1 VYTGIPV
8 SHGISF
14 GKAYLLDR
22 SKVCVIKERLEPEKV
37 EQEIE
42 RFVEAINTSKNQLLE
57 IKNHATKNDNKFGI
71 ILDTYLLLLEDEV
84 LVTDTIKNIQS
95 NFINAEY
102 AINLTL
108 QKFTVL
114 FEGMNDD
121 YMKGKK
127 DDLELVVQ
135 RILRNLLGHD
145 QESLEEINEPV
156 TLIAHDLSPAD
167 MLVINKEFIKGIVT
181 ESGGLTSH
189 VGIIAAALGIPAI
202 VGTKNITLAVDSG
215 SQIIV
220 DAIEGNVIVNPSEA
234 TKFSYKTKKVNYEN
248 YQKKLLENIQLP
260 SVTTDGHTVQI
271 MANIEGDHNLKMIKE
286 FGGEGI
292 GLYRTEFIYI
302 GRKNLPSEQNL
313 FENFKKVAEDSKP
326 HPVVIRT
333 LDAGGDK
340 AISFL
345 DIEKEENPA
354 LGLRGIRMSLNFPE
368 IFKTQLRSILRASVY
383 GNLQILY
390 PMVSSVE
397 ELHEANQILE
407 DIKLDLKEEHIDFDS
422 DIEVGAMIETPS
434 SAVCVE
440 EILDIVDFISVGTN
454 DLIQYILA
462 VDRTNETVA
471 HLYEAFHPA
480 IIKTLKTIFDAANK
494 ANKKISICGEMGGDP
509 VATLLLLGLGNINQ
523 LSMDP
528 HSIPKIKK
536 IIRSIDMNEARKL
549 ANNVLSMSSSKEIN
563 RYINEEM
570 KKRFPEDFNRNINYQ
585 EKLSV

>member
-1 VYTGIPV
+1 MYTGIPV

-22 SKVCVIKERLEPEKV
+22 SKVCVIKERLEPENV
-37 EQEIE
+37 EKEIE
-42 RFVEAINTSKNQLLE
+42 RFVEAINTSKNQLQE
-57 IKNHATKNDNKFGI
+57 IKNRAAKNGNKFGI

-95 NFINAEY
+95 NFFNAEY

-145 QESLEEINEPV
+145 QESLEEINGPV
-156 TLIAHDLSPAD
+156 TLIAHDLSPSH
-167 MLVINKEFIKGIVT
+167 MLSINKEFIIGIVT

-202 VGTKNITLAVDSG
+202 VGAKNITSAVDSG

-234 TKFSYKTKKVNYEN
+234 EKTSYETKKENYEN
-248 YQKKLLENIQLP
+248 YQKQLLENIQLP
-260 SVTTDGHTVQI
+260 SVTTDGHTVQL
-271 MANIEGDHNLKMIKE
+271 MANIEGDHNLKMIKD

-302 GRKNLPSEQNL
+302 GRTNLPSEQNL

-326 HPVVIRT
+326 HPVVVRT
-333 LDAGGDK
+333 LDVGGDK
-340 AISFL
+340 ALSFL
-345 DIEKEENPA
+345 DVEKEENPT

-407 DIKLDLKEEHIDFDS
+407 DIKLDLREEHIDFNS
-422 DIEVGAMIETPS
+422 DIEIGAMIETPS
-434 SAVCVE
+434 SAICIE
-440 EILDIVDFISVGTN
+440 DILDIVDFVSVGTN

-471 HLYEAFHPA
+471 HLYKAFHPA
-480 IIKTLKTIFDAANK
+480 IIKTLKSIFDAANK
-494 ANKKISICGEMGGDP
+494 ANKKVSICGEMGGDP
-509 VATLLLLGLGNINQ
+509 MATLLLLGLGNINQ

-536 IIRSIDMNEARKL
+536 IIRSVDMAEARKL
-549 ANNVLSMSSSKEIN
+549 ANNVLEMSSSREIN

-570 KKRFPEDFNRNINYQ
+570 KNRFPEDFNRNSNYQ

>member
-1 VYTGIPV
+1 MYTGISV
-8 SHGISF
+8 SDGISF

-22 SKVCVIKERLEPEKV
+22 SKVGVIKERLEPENV
-37 EQEIE
+37 EKEIK
-42 RFVEAINTSKNQLLE
+42 RFIEAIETSKNQLLD
-57 IKNHATKNDNKFGI
+57 IKNRASKNDNKFGI

-84 LVTDTIKNIQS
+84 LVTDTVKNIRS
-95 NFINAEY
+95 NFVNAEY

-108 QKFTVL
+108 QKFKVL

-145 QESLEEINEPV
+145 QESLEEINGPV
-156 TLIAHDLSPAD
+156 TLIAHELSPSD
-167 MLVINKEFIKGIVT
+167 MLAINKEFIKGIVT

-189 VGIIAAALGIPAI
+189 VGIIASALGIPAI
-202 VGTKNITLAVDSG
+202 VGAKNIASAVNTG

-220 DAIEGNVIVNPSEA
+220 DAIAGNVIVNPSEEE
-234 TKFSYKTKKVNYEN
+234 KVSYETKKENYEK
-248 YQKKLLENIQLP
+248 YQKQLLENIKLP
-260 SVTTDGHTVQI
+260 SITTDGHTVQL
-271 MANIEGDHNLKMIKE
+271 MANIEGDHNLKMVKD

-302 GRKNLPSEQNL
+302 GRKNLPSEQSL
-313 FENFKKVAEDSKP
+313 FENFKKVAEDSNP
-326 HPVVIRT
+326 HPVVVRT
-333 LDAGGDK
+333 LDVGGDK
-340 AISFL
+340 ALSFL
-345 DIEKEENPA
+345 DVQEELNPA

-390 PMVSSVE
+390 PMVSSIE
-397 ELHEANQILE
+397 ELHDANQILE
-407 DIKLDLKEEHIDFDS
+407 DIKLDLKEEHIDFNM

-440 EILDIVDFISVGTN
+440 EILNVVDFISVGTN
-454 DLIQYILA
+454 DLIQYLLA

-480 IIKTLKTIFDAANK
+480 IIKTLKFIFDAANK
-494 ANKKISICGEMGGDP
+494 ANKKVSICGEMGGDP
-509 VATLLLLGLGNINQ
+509 KATLLLLGLGNINQ

-536 IIRSIDMNEARKL
+536 IIRAVDMNEARRL
-549 ANNVLSMSSSKEIN
+549 ADNVLEMCSSKEIS
-563 RYINEEM
+563 RYIDEEM
-570 KKRFPEDFNRNINYQ
+570 KNRFPEDFNRNLNYQ

>member
-57 IKNHATKNDNKFGI
+57 IKNRAAKNDNKFGI
-71 ILDTYLLLLEDEV
+71 ILDTYLLLLEDEI
-84 LVTDTIKNIQS
+84 LVTDTIKNIRS

-145 QESLEEINEPV
+145 QESLEEINGPV
-156 TLIAHDLSPAD
+156 TLIAHDLSPSD
-167 MLVINKEFIKGIVT
+167 MLAINKEFIRGIVT

-189 VGIIAAALGIPAI
+189 VGIIAAALGIPAV
-202 VGTKNITLAVDSG
+202 VGAKNITSAVDSG
-215 SQIIV
+215 AQIIV
-220 DAIEGNVIVNPSEA
+220 DAIEGNVIVNPSEEA
-234 TKFSYKTKKVNYEN
+234 KLSYETKKENYEN
-248 YQKKLLENIQLP
+248 YQKQLLENIQLP
-260 SVTTDGHTVQI
+260 SVTTDGHIVQL
-271 MANIEGDHNLKMIKE
+271 MANIEGDHNLKIIKE

-302 GRKNLPSEQNL
+302 GRKSLPSEQNL

-333 LDAGGDK
+333 LDVGGDK
-340 AISFL
+340 VLSFL
-345 DIEKEENPA
+345 DVEEEENPA

-368 IFKTQLRSILRASVY
+368 IFKTQLRSILRASVH

-390 PMVSSVE
+390 PMVSSIG

-434 SAVCVE
+434 SAICIK
-440 EILDIVDFISVGTN
+440 EILDIVDFVSVGTN
-454 DLIQYILA
+454 DLIQYVLA

-480 IIKTLKTIFDAANK
+480 IIKTLKSIFDAANK
-494 ANKKISICGEMGGDP
+494 ANKKVSICGEMGGDP

-536 IIRSIDMNEARKL
+536 IIRSIDMTEARKL
-549 ANNVLSMSSSKEIN
+549 ADNVLGMSSSQEIN

-570 KKRFPEDFNRNINYQ
+570 KKRFPEDFNRNLNYQ